1 MSVTSPGDFTTSGP
15 TYGEWEDSGRVKGR
29 EGEDAKRVKNVKK

>member
-15 TYGEWEDSGRVKGR
+15 TYGEWKDRGEWLRGR
-29 EGEDAKRVKNVKK
+29 EGGK